1 MKIGFRTT
9 FTLGL
14 MAWVLVTQH
23 QTILSFL
30 PVNPLSFLS
39 PVQSSEPSIRIDNT
53 ILEKVKGLADL
64 TTVEY
69 SIQLVIPV
77 EQKGSFLWVIPD
89 DRSLLFQAT
98 GKVKAGISLSALTP
112 DSFKITSGGEVYIT
126 LPSAQIQDVYLDE
139 NSSKVWSYSGGATGT
154 VTDGFRLQEEARS
167 AAIANLRRQA
177 CESGIL
183 TQANQKA
190 AQVIENFLLQSGAP
204 VKVQVHP
211 ADSECR

>member
-1 MKIGFRTT
+1 MKLGFRTA

-14 MAWVLVTQH
+14 AGWVLLTQH
-23 QTILSFL
+23 QAILSFL

-39 PVQSSEPSIRIDNT
+39 PVQSSEPVARIDNT
-53 ILEKVKGLADL
+53 ILEKVKGLAEL

-98 GKVKAGISLSALTP
+98 GKVKAGISLSALTQ
-112 DSFKITSGGEVYIT
+112 DSFKVTPEGQVYIT
-126 LPSAQIQDVYLDE
+126 LPPAQIQDVYLDE
-139 NSSKVWSYSGGATGT
+139 SSSKVWSYSGGATGT
-154 VTDGFRLQEEARS
+154 VTDGFRLQEKARS
-167 AAIANLRRQA
+167 KAIVNLRRQA

-190 AQVIENFLLQSGAP
+190 QQVIENFLLQSGTP
-204 VKVQVHP
+204 VKVEVHS